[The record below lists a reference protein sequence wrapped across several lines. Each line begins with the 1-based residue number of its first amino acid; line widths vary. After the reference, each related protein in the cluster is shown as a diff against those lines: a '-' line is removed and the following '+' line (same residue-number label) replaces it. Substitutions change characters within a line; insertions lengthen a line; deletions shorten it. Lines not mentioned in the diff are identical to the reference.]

1 MSCFTLALYVSLWCT
16 KLRDALRNSQ
26 TIEVK
31 TIVVFFLHIF
41 HSTSP
46 WHQFQAQKWQKKKLF
61 CWNFNGISEFL
72 TSWKHNQNADD
83 TSYTH
88 QRSVLLRDEHPGLLW
103 LYKIWVKS
111 GDCVGRIFSGFPL
124 RKKLAICYDMIMTW
138 TTHDLEKTPKIY
150 HRKTEEICVYVRS
163 MTVQGVRTHLILHN
177 SAFSSFQQQQ
187 FHLCKQFMLFETWG
201 LVWQKRNVR
210 SDLKFSF
217 YLWNKWRNG
226 LLTKLL

>member
-1 MSCFTLALYVSLWCT
+1 MDVYKEEC
-16 KLRDALRNSQ
+16 
-26 TIEVK
+26 
-31 TIVVFFLHIF
+31 
-41 HSTSP
+41 
-46 WHQFQAQKWQKKKLF
+46 
-61 CWNFNGISEFL
+61 
-72 TSWKHNQNADD
+72 
-83 TSYTH
+83 H

-177 SAFSSFQQQQ
+177 SAFLSFQQQQ
-187 FHLCKQFMLFETWG
+187 FHLCRQFMLWFETWG
-201 LVWQKRNVR
+201 LVWQIGSKTKRLFRFKVFFLPQKQMKKW
-210 SDLKFSF
+210 SPHKVTLVADL
-217 YLWNKWRNG
+217 
-226 LLTKLL
+226 

>member
-1 MSCFTLALYVSLWCT
+1 MYRYDVQSYVTLWGTPKRLKSKPLLCFFSIYFTPHHLDTNFRPKSG
-16 KLRDALRNSQ
+16 
-26 TIEVK
+26 
-31 TIVVFFLHIF
+31 
-41 HSTSP
+41 
-46 WHQFQAQKWQKKKLF
+46 KKKAVF
-61 CWNFNGISEFL
+61 WNFNGISAFL

-103 LYKIWVKS
+103 LHKIWVKS

-124 RKKLAICYDMIMTW
+124 RKKLVICYDMIMTW
-138 TTHDLEKTPKIY
+138 ITHDLEKTPKIY

-187 FHLCKQFMLFETWG
+187 FHLCRQFMLFETWG
-201 LVWQKRNVR
+201 LVWQKLNVC

>member
-1 MSCFTLALYVSLWCT
+1 MTHPTLGGVKCVTPVY
-16 KLRDALRNSQ
+16 
-26 TIEVK
+26 EVAMDVYK
-31 TIVVFFLHIF
+31 EE
-41 HSTSP
+41 
-46 WHQFQAQKWQKKKLF
+46 
-61 CWNFNGISEFL
+61 C
-72 TSWKHNQNADD
+72 
-83 TSYTH
+83 H
-88 QRSVLLRDEHPGLLW
+88 QRSVLLRAEHPGLLW

-124 RKKLAICYDMIMTW
+124 RKKLVICYDMIMTW

-150 HRKTEEICVYVRS
+150 HRKMEEICVYVRS

-177 SAFSSFQQQQ
+177 SAFLSFQQQQ
-187 FHLCKQFMLFETWG
+187 FHLCRQFMLFESWG
-201 LVWQKRNVR
+201 LVWQKLNVC